1 MKRSLLFCL
10 AFATLAA
17 CTAPKKLL
25 VVEVPQGRSY
35 KIDSTVGT
43 SEKLTDFLK
52 PYKAG
57 VDTQMQVIVARLDGP
72 VTKAQPESTMGNLV
86 ADAQLEAAKKIDP
99 KVVAAVSNYGGL
111 RIPIIPRGPV
121 TLGKIYELMPFDNTV
136 CIVEIPGKVVQ
147 EYCNAMA
154 KRKGW
159 PVSGISFTITKEG
172 EATDILIGGQKVDP
186 ARLYKFSLNDYNA
199 RGGDNCD
206 FLIPLKKRYTT
217 VFIRD
222 AIIGHL
228 SPSISGNSYHP
239 YLDNRVRYA
248 E

>member
-1 MKRSLLFCL
+1 MKRTFLFAL
-10 AFATLAA
+10 SFATLAA
-17 CTAPKKLL
+17 CTAPKKML
-25 VVEVPQGRSY
+25 VAEKPQGRFY
-35 KIDSTVGT
+35 RIDSTVGR

-57 VDTQMQVIVARLDGP
+57 VDTQMQVMVARTDAPL
-72 VTKAQPESTMGNLV
+72 TKAQPESTMGNLV
-86 ADAQLEAAKKIDP
+86 ADAQLEAGKKIDP

-111 RIPIIPRGPV
+111 RIPIIPKGTITR
-121 TLGKIYELMPFDNTV
+121 GKIYELMPFDNTIA
-136 CIVEIPGKVVQ
+136 IVEIPGNIVQ
-147 EYCNAMA
+147 QYCNSMA

-159 PVSGISFTITKEG
+159 PVSGMTFAITKDG
-172 EATDILIGGQKVDP
+172 EATDIRIGGQKMDP

-222 AIIGHL
+222 AILEHL
-228 SPSISGNSYHP
+228 SGSVSGKIYHP

>member
-1 MKRSLLFCL
+1 MKRKALFSLLL
-10 AFATLAA
+10 ATLAA
-17 CTAPKKLL
+17 CSGPQKLL
-25 VVEVPQGRSY
+25 VAEKPQGRFY
-35 KIDSTVGT
+35 KIDSTVGR
-43 SEKLTDFLK
+43 SEKLTAFLK

-57 VDTQMQVIVARLDGP
+57 VDTQMQVIVARADAPL
-72 VTKAQPESTMGNLV
+72 TKAQPESTMGNLV
-86 ADAQLEAAKKIDP
+86 ADAQLAAGKRIDP

-111 RIPIIPRGPV
+111 RLPIIPKGPISR
-121 TLGKIYELMPFDNTV
+121 GKIYELMPFDNTIA
-136 CIVEIPGKVVQ
+136 IVEMSGAVVQ
-147 EYCNAMA
+147 QYCNSMA

-159 PVSGISFTITKEG
+159 PVSGITFTITKDG
-172 EATDILIGGQKVDP
+172 EATDILIGGQKIDP

-222 AIIGHL
+222 AILDHL
-228 SPSISGNSYHP
+228 AGSVSGNPYHP